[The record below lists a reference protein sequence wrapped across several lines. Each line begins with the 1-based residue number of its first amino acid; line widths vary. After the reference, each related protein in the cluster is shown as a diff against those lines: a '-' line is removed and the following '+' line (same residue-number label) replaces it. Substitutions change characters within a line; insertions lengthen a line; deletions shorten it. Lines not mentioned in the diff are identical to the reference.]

1 MIINCAV
8 YRAGHRLED
17 TPDLEA
23 ALSSCENEGGFV
35 WIGLLEPSEEEFAEV
50 AGHLQL
56 HPLAVED
63 AIHAHQR
70 PKLEH
75 YGNIMFLV
83 LKPARYV
90 DHDEVVQVGQIMMF
104 VGDHFVVTVR
114 HGESSA
120 LGSIRAEL
128 EQTPELLA
136 RGPLAVLHAVADK
149 VVDDYA
155 PVVKGISIDV
165 DQIEHAVFSGPQATH
180 AERIFKL
187 KREVLEFRWAVDPLV
202 GPLEELAGDKTIA
215 ADDRLRPYFRDVHD
229 HLLRV
234 TDRLGVLDSLLDAAL
249 GANVAQVGMRQNEDM
264 RKISAW
270 VAIIALPTLIAGIY
284 GMNFEQMPELGWVA
298 GYPFALGLMVTCCV
312 LLYRNFKRRGWL

>member
-1 MIINCAV
+1 VIVNCAQ
-8 YRAGHRLED
+8 YRSGQRID
-17 TPDLEA
+17 GTPDLA
-23 ALSSCENEGGFV
+23 ASLAACESEGGFV
-35 WIGLLEPSEEEFAEV
+35 WIGLFEPSAAEFAEV
-50 AGHLQL
+50 ADHLRL

-75 YGNIMFLV
+75 YGNMMFIV

-90 DHDEVVQVGQIMMF
+90 DHEEIVQVSQIMMF
-104 VGDHFVVTVR
+104 VGEHFVVTVR

-120 LGSIRAEL
+120 LGSIRDEI
-128 EQTPELLA
+128 EQSADSLA

-165 DQIEHAVFSGPQATH
+165 DEIEHAVFSGPKATH

-202 GPLEELAGDKTIA
+202 GPLEDLASDLTIA
-215 ADDRLRPYFRDVHD
+215 KDELLRPYFRDVHD

-234 TDRLGVLDSLLDAAL
+234 TDRLAVLDSLLDAAL

-284 GMNFEQMPELGWVA
+284 GMNFEQMPELGWVV
-298 GYPFALGLMVTCCV
+298 GYPFALGLMVTSCL

>member
-1 MIINCAV
+1 MIIDCAV
-8 YRAGHRLED
+8 YRQGRRVEG
-17 TPDLEA
+17 TPQLEA
-23 ALSSCENEGGFV
+23 SLSTCEEQGGFV
-35 WIGLLEPSEEEFAEV
+35 WIGLHEPSEAEFADV
-50 AGHLQL
+50 AAHLHL

-75 YGNIMFLV
+75 YGNMLFIV

-90 DHDEVVQVGQIMMF
+90 DHNEVVKVGQIMMF
-104 VGDHFVVTVR
+104 VGAHFVVTVR
-114 HGESSA
+114 HGESGS

-128 EQTPELLA
+128 EASPETLS
-136 RGPLAVLHAVADK
+136 RGPLAVLHAVADL
-149 VVDDYA
+149 VVDEYA
-155 PVVKGISIDV
+155 PVVAAIAIDV
-165 DQIEHAVFSGPQATH
+165 DEIEHAVFSGPLATH

-202 GPLEELAGDKTIA
+202 GPLEDLAGDRSIA
-215 ADDRLRPYFRDVHD
+215 TDDQLRPYFRDVHD

-234 TDRLGVLDSLLDAAL
+234 TDRLSVLDSLLDAAL

-284 GMNFEQMPELGWVA
+284 GMNFEQMPELGWVV
-298 GYPFALGLMVTCCV
+298 GYPFALGLMCVCCI